1 MPIVDYSNGAKD
13 VYRAAMIDR
22 VRRKK
27 ERNPDYTVVDI
38 GGRHNPWAD
47 EVVDAYVDI
56 YEFETDKRLYVGD
69 VNDEAIWRTLEQNGP
84 FDFAICSH
92 VLEDVPYPMTG
103 LRWLPRIARAGFLGL
118 PVKHR
123 EVANSKTLYWL
134 GQPQHSWIY
143 GVRATDSGEPE
154 LVVVPKWHSIH
165 YFNLR
170 MPDQVSLGEE
180 DANLGTRTLEWF
192 DESKSGYDL
201 ELGVIWER
209 DIPFWTPGYTM
220 LPADQIEIFRT
231 AFAEGV

>member
-123 EVANSKTLYWL
+123 EVANSKALYWL

-154 LVVVPKWHSIH
+154 LIVVPKWHSIH
-165 YFNLR
+165 YFNPR